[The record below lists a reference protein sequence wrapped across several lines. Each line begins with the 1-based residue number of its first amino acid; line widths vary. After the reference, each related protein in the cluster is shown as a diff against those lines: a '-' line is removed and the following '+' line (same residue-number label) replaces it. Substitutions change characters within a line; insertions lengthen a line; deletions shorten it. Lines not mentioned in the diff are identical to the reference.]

1 MKKILISFTALFLI
15 SIITLNSQTLKS
27 PSAFFNYELGFRFTR
42 HNFVIDY
49 FKEIASK
56 SANVKLIKYGETNKF
71 RPLYLSFISS
81 E

>member
-1 MKKILISFTALFLI
+1 M
-15 SIITLNSQTLKS
+15 
-27 PSAFFNYELGFRFTR
+27 NYELGFRFTR